1 MIRYLF
7 RTAKPKAVPQ
17 IPPTMCIKLATLSCI
32 KRILYTCWLKYSTPT
47 KMKVIGIPPF
57 LLPAKLES
65 MMSMNTIPDAPSNAE
80 VGNSTQYAG
89 YQRGHKDTA

>member
-1 MIRYLF
+1 
-7 RTAKPKAVPQ
+7 
-17 IPPTMCIKLATLSCI
+17 MCIKLATLSCI

-80 VGNSTQYAG
+80 VGNSPHCNYKVIPTAVA
-89 YQRGHKDTA
+89 KDMTEQPDIE